1 MKLTAEQVLQA
12 IEEMDSGERIKLLNE
27 LFYLYYN
34 NRSLPR
40 MDGMIELN
48 ARFFLI
54 IFYHALHFLFP
65 RYKLL
70 REIKNTF
77 GGKLT

>member
-1 MKLTAEQVLQA
+1 MGMKLTAEQVLQA

-48 ARFFLI
+48 ARFF
-54 IFYHALHFLFP
+54 
-65 RYKLL
+65 
-70 REIKNTF
+70 
-77 GGKLT
+77 